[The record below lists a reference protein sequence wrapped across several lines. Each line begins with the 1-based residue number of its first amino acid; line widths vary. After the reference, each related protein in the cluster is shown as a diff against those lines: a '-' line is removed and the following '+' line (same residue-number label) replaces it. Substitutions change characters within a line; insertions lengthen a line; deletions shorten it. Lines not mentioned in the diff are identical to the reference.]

1 MSIMFVAACSVG
13 AEESRKQLKALLAIA
28 ADKGITGKAL
38 MEAATAS
45 MSAPADG
52 AGSMPMQDKQ
62 LVSDFS

>member
-1 MSIMFVAACSVG
+1 MSNMLVAACCVG
-13 AEESRKQLKALLAIA
+13 AEESSKQLKALLATA
-28 ADKGITGKAL
+28 AVKGITGKAL

-62 LVSDFS
+62 LVSGFS